1 MNCLIETAL
10 LTHGL
15 RSIANEELAQ
25 SWHCP
30 DAILAWVDRGELKLG
45 PIGEYLPFRER
56 SEELIRIDCDHLEEA
71 LQTGASG
78 ALTASGT
85 MAVCRRLD
93 IPMAITCGMGG
104 IGDLRGEELCPD
116 LHLAKGYAGSSGYT
130 GLAAAARCP
139 HGWGA
144 MYWVP
149 LLWGAGGLGASA
161 FFLQ

>member
-30 DAILAWVDRGELKLG
+30 DAILAWVDGGELKLG

-116 LHLAKGYAGSSGYT
+116 LPVT
-130 GLAAAARCP
+130 
-139 HGWGA
+139 
-144 MYWVP
+144 VV
-149 LLWGAGGLGASA
+149 
-161 FFLQ
+161 

>member
-30 DAILAWVDRGELKLG
+30 DAILAWVDGGKLKLG

-71 LQTGASG
+71 LQPVP
-78 ALTASGT
+78 
-85 MAVCRRLD
+85 AVL
-93 IPMAITCGMGG
+93 
-104 IGDLRGEELCPD
+104 
-116 LHLAKGYAGSSGYT
+116 
-130 GLAAAARCP
+130 
-139 HGWGA
+139 
-144 MYWVP
+144 
-149 LLWGAGGLGASA
+149 
-161 FFLQ
+161 